1 MNGVT
6 AWQRYRHRL
15 VRRGSAEMSPFVR
28 ALLIAWARGEA
39 GLPRHRARGKPPA
52 GSWTAS
58 RIAATLT
65 DLTGTPVTAKMVEK
79 AATKTVVPAGE
90 LSDRDME
97 IAVGVLRIAPNARL
111 HELGPAA
118 SSPAEIPTRA
128 SGVIFPRAS
137 RVPETRVGAGPPDGP
152 SLNSPELYGGDT
164 DEGGIKA
171 RPAELVRMPKRI
183 S

>member
-15 VRRGSAEMSPFVR
+15 VRRSAGEMSPFVR

-39 GLPRHRARGKPPA
+39 GLPRHGARGKPPA

-58 RIAATLT
+58 RIAATFT

-90 LSDRDME
+90 LTDRDLE
-97 IAVGVLRIAPNARL
+97 IAAGVLRIAPNARL
-111 HELGPAA
+111 HEL
-118 SSPAEIPTRA
+118 
-128 SGVIFPRAS
+128 
-137 RVPETRVGAGPPDGP
+137 
-152 SLNSPELYGGDT
+152 
-164 DEGGIKA
+164 
-171 RPAELVRMPKRI
+171 
-183 S
+183 